1 MPKIIFVEF
10 DGTEHHVEGEAGQSV
25 MRSAFDNN
33 VPGIDADCGGECA
46 CATCHV
52 FVDEQWL
59 DRTGEASENERR
71 LLDFAATAQ
80 ANSRLSCQI
89 TVHDGLD
96 GLVVRLPQSQH

>member
-1 MPKIIFVEF
+1 MPKIMFVEF
-10 DGTEHHVEGEAGQSV
+10 DETEHSVEGKVGQTV
-25 MRSAFDNN
+25 MHTAFDNN
-33 VPGIDADCGGECA
+33 VPGIDADCGGQCA

-59 DRTGEASENERR
+59 DRTGRASENESR
-71 LLDFAATAQ
+71 LLEFAATAQ

-89 TVHDGLD
+89 VISDELD